1 MKFEIVALDSTA
13 AIDFLNPRR
22 PTPPPVREAG
32 ALALPLP
39 VLGELY
45 FGTLRA
51 SPEFRDRDAE
61 RVSALLALSRLL
73 SPGEETAHFY
83 ARIRLQI
90 AFPPNM
96 SRRRET
102 HLLNDLWI
110 AALCVQ
116 HKLPLLS
123 NDRDFD
129 GIEGL
134 EVIHW

>member
-1 MKFEIVALDSTA
+1 MSLEKLGIDSSAAVDYFDPRIDGPLPLEEALSL
-13 AIDFLNPRR
+13 F
-22 PTPPPVREAG
+22 
-32 ALALPLP
+32 LPLP
-39 VLGELY
+39 VLGELK
-45 FGTLRA
+45 FGVLNAAPQRRA
-51 SPEFRDRDAE
+51 EAAQKLNDLVE
-61 RVSALLALSRLL
+61 RCNLLAADRES
-73 SPGEETAHFY
+73 ADFY
-83 ARIRLQI
+83 ARIRMGTR
-90 AFPPNM
+90 FPPNM
-96 SRRRET
+96 SRRREI